1 MMINPKSKSH
11 YLLLL
16 ALCLLPVSA
25 ASSEINSPPSCDFKK
40 NDVFFSLRKE
50 LSYFKNNFIIS
61 RDILSEDMLKVSL
74 STAENDNSLILFGSK
89 HVSKPDSELFERLES
104 LVLEE
109 KPNVIYL
116 EVSDINYLTALP
128 LDKQTVIQTRG
139 EPSYLAYIAREHS
152 IPVQPLEPDS
162 NYIFRYLENYFSVD
176 EIGLSFVL
184 RDIQILRDRRNLF
197 GEELESIAVQSIE
210 KQRSTA
216 HEAGKNFSITNILE
230 LTLAVEKL
238 WPGLDWR
245 RIPAQ
250 WANPTLES
258 RDTGSKFTNSVFAR
272 AMAAR
277 DEYATKL
284 LYTKI
289 LSGNRVFV
297 LLGRTHVETHY
308 KNLQCASI
316 LKL

>member
-1 MMINPKSKSH
+1 MINPKTKSF
-11 YLLLL
+11 YLLSL
-16 ALCLLPVSA
+16 ALCLQPVSVK
-25 ASSEINSPPSCDFKK
+25 SSQINSTLSCDFKE
-40 NDVFFSLRKE
+40 NDVFFSLKKE
-50 LSYFKNNFIIS
+50 LSYFKNNFILH
-61 RDILSEDMLKVSL
+61 RDVLAQDILKVSF
-74 STAENDNSLILFGSK
+74 SSAENDNSLILFGSK
-89 HVSKPDSELFERLES
+89 HVSKPDSELFEQLES
-104 LVLEE
+104 VVLEQ
-109 KPNVIYL
+109 KPDVIYL
-116 EVSDINYLTALP
+116 EVSDISYLTALP

-139 EPSYLAYIAREHS
+139 EPSYLAYVARENS
-152 IPVQPLEPDS
+152 IPIQPIEPDPS
-162 NYIFRYLENYFSVD
+162 YIFQHLRNDFSVD
-176 EIGLSFVL
+176 EIGLSFIL

-197 GEELESIAVQSIE
+197 GEDLEATAVQSIE
-210 KQRSTA
+210 KQRSIA
-216 HEAGKNFSITNILE
+216 KEAGENFSITNILE

-272 AMAAR
+272 AMDAR

-284 LYTKI
+284 LYSKI

-308 KNLQCASI
+308 KNFQCASV